1 MAKFEEE
8 LLQAMEIIANNAV
21 EKADYDKTIKAVVV
35 SCVDQTIGKFK
46 VKYQDSSFFAYA
58 TSADVTYSKGT
69 EVYVLIPGNDNSRE
83 KTIIGTTKK
92 LGVDYAI
99 IPEGEEAF
107 ETIGNNCI
115 QNLSSFKLCSY
126 IDYTETIY
134 NHNLTNNKINVNI
147 KSVEEYIRESSKV
160 ILGGTFK
167 TNLPLEQRFRGNY
180 GIIFELA
187 FLDNASEKLVNR
199 EYIIDVN
206 QMIGNPYKLTKE
218 TRQYGIFD
226 IDNANFQYI
235 NKISIFTKD
244 FPNKSTNK
252 PEDIFIS
259 NIEFI
264 GANRLSENELSSCA
278 LTFITPQG
286 IYFDSN
292 DLNSATREI
301 KAQVRVRGKIIDD
314 NSQSLEYYWFAED
327 LGVTTMSEKYY
338 KHGGQGWRCLNSY
351 NLIKPAEDGEAPV
364 VEWISG
370 DSNKIVIKNENIA
383 KENKYKC
390 VVIYNDNTVLS
401 KEISIFNHSSDYEI
415 SIASDEGKEFYY
427 DIGNPTLT
435 CKINGNEKTSSDF
448 TYLWAEIDNN
458 NNYYGLSEA
467 IDENNEYNNAVSGYS
482 NLQAEIEAETKLA
495 AASQAQLDNY
505 QKIIDKYKT
514 IMRVEKNKI
523 HKVDI
528 SKITNFSTYKCAVYY
543 KGVYIGTSSIVLTNS
558 LEKKDMYSLVINNG
572 SQVFKYN
579 EAGIA
584 PNSEAI
590 ENPQELL
597 PLSFTIY
604 DNLGNPISEDIISKA
619 QIKWIVPTKE
629 TMITIPTSY
638 EPDEVDLINNTKIYN
653 NLLGISYDINR
664 KYNSKYSNNNIKLI
678 VDYKGMNLVT
688 TTDFTFA
695 KEGEPGT
702 NGTEFLCK
710 IVPNIASGNI
720 PKQVSILNGQLN
732 YTPKQS
738 SIWFKT
744 QLWHNGEKIFDS
756 VTSGTSSEGKNVI
769 VAWEVLR
776 NKYNANTYDNTNI
789 TINATTGA
797 CSYSDYVNDS
807 SPANIIKCTLTYD
820 GIEYYATLPI
830 ITAKSNSGYTIELKE
845 DSGFKYGLYTADGRK
860 PQYDNSSPFEIIIT
874 QIINNYKEDI
884 STLTGNYAVTYN
896 WYYRGKIYNPSTK
909 LWDNKI
915 NLMDSKNYTGEVKRN
930 QKWVKP
936 IDTFDG
942 ECLNNGI
949 ECVIKR
955 GTTELGR
962 IHIPI
967 HLLLNKY
974 GNAAI
979 NSWDGNS
986 VSIDKNGS
994 GVILAPQ
1001 VGAGQKESDNSF
1013 TGMLMGKVKESGKA
1027 NAEVG
1032 LFGYNKGTRTLFL
1045 NSKDGSAILG
1055 KNGSGQIILDP
1066 NASKAMIYSSNYW
1079 KNYNEEGK
1087 PTNYNSTN
1095 ENGQGLLIDLTTPQ
1109 IKYGNGNFIVN
1120 SSGHLTAKGGGSI
1133 AGWTIGNDKLYKG
1146 KVGISS
1152 NNSADTNLAFWA
1164 GNATAA
1170 SAPFS
1175 VSFGGH
1181 LKASTATIGSGTN
1194 KITIGKNTSDGT
1206 YSAIYSGSKSSL
1218 GASASGFYIG
1228 TNGMALGRS
1237 ANGHSPFEVTSE
1249 GALFSKSGTIAGYT
1263 IKDNT
1268 LTGGSGSSA
1277 VGICSKSGVAHAF
1290 WAGNE
1295 TSSNAPFRVG
1305 HDGRLTATAAIIE
1318 GKITATSG
1326 TFGGWNIND
1335 TSLTGGNTY
1344 LNKDG
1349 AIGGTNW
1356 SITAGGYA
1364 TFNNVFINNAGG
1376 STNMDWGN
1384 FKVDTGGNL
1393 TATNANFTGA
1403 INAGSTI
1410 TSSTIVGGKI
1420 NITTANGG
1428 FLRAGFDTNHVNVSG
1443 INTGSYG
1450 IAMNG
1455 VNGISG
1461 CPGIGNSSG
1470 DLNISS
1476 GGNISISPSNS
1487 LFLGNTLGGII
1498 LTGEGNKS
1506 LEALLVKKSGNGAQL
1521 GNLWVGD
1528 HVIND
1533 SSGSQIDMLLNLDL
1547 WSATGRVV
1555 RANGTEISGT
1565 NSTLNIKQN
1574 VKEKDLSNISNII
1587 RQIKLYDYNYIQ
1599 EFYNG
1604 KQSYGYIIDYL
1615 EKIPGFSEYITF
1627 YEDNRNKKYPTKVVK
1642 NQEDW
1647 SKFLLGAVIELQKQI
1662 DEIKGE

>member
-21 EKADYDKTIKAVVV
+21 EKADYDKTIKAIVV

-126 IDYTETIY
+126 IDYKETIY

-180 GIIFELA
+180 GIIFELT

-259 NIEFI
+259 SIEFI

-370 DSNKIVIKNENIA
+370 DSNKIVVKNENIA

-415 SIASDEGKEFYY
+415 SITSDGGKEFYY

-458 NNYYGLSEA
+458 NNYYGLSETT
-467 IDENNEYNNAVSGYS
+467 DENNEYNNAVSGYN
-482 NLQAEIEAETKLA
+482 NLQAEIKAETKLA
-495 AASQAQLDNY
+495 AASRTQLDNY

-523 HKVDI
+523 HKVNI

-543 KGVYIGTSSIVLTNS
+543 KGNYIGTSSIVLTNS

-584 PNSEAI
+584 PNSEAL
-590 ENPQELL
+590 EKPQTLL
-597 PLSFTIY
+597 PLSFTVY
-604 DNLGNPISEDIISKA
+604 DNLGNPIDEDIISKA

-629 TMITIPTSY
+629 TMITIPASY

-664 KYNSKYSNNNIKLI
+664 KYNVKYSNNNIKLI
-678 VDYKGMNLVT
+678 VDYKGMNLVA

-702 NGTEFLCK
+702 NGTEFFCK
-710 IVPNIASGNI
+710 IVPNA
-720 PKQVSILNGQLN
+720 KEDKVSMPIILLNKYLN
-732 YTPKQS
+732 YTVQQTGK
-738 SIWFKT
+738 WFKV
-744 QLWHNGEKIFDS
+744 QLWHNGENIFEN
-756 VTSGTSSEGKNVI
+756 TATGISSEGKTVT
-769 VAWEVLR
+769 VKWEVLR
-776 NKYNANTYDNTNI
+776 NKYNTSVYDNSDITFNSNTQLFSYTNY
-789 TINATTGA
+789 NGG
-797 CSYSDYVNDS
+797 S
-807 SPANIIKCTLTYD
+807 SPANIIKCTVTYD
-820 GIEYYATLPI
+820 KINYYATLPL
-830 ITAKSNSGYTIELKE
+830 ITAKSNNGYTIKLKE
-845 DSGFKYGLYTADGRK
+845 KTGFNNAIYTTDGRK
-860 PQYDNSSPFEIIIT
+860 PQYDNSFPFELEIT
-874 QIINNYKEDI
+874 QTINNFKENI
-884 STLTGNYAVTYN
+884 SELTGKYAVTYN
-896 WYYRGKIYNPSTK
+896 WQYRGKIYNTATK
-909 LWDNKI
+909 TWVSSINLADNK
-915 NLMDSKNYTGEVKRN
+915 YTAGTLKRN
-930 QKWVKP
+930 QKNIKP
-936 IDTFDG
+936 LDEYDG
-942 ECLNNGI
+942 ECLNNAV
-949 ECVIKR
+949 ECIV
-955 GTTELGR
+955 TQSNTEIAR

-979 NSWDGNS
+979 NGWDGNS
-986 VSIDKNGS
+986 VSIDKNGN

-1001 VGAGQKESDNSF
+1001 IGAGQKESDNSF
-1013 TGMLMGKVKESGKA
+1013 TGIVMGKVKENGKA

-1032 LFGYNKGTRTLFL
+1032 LFGYNSGTRTLFL
-1045 NSKDGSAILG
+1045 NSKDGSAIFG
-1055 KNGSGQIILDP
+1055 KSGNGQIIMDP
-1066 NASKAMIYSSNYW
+1066 KSKQALIYSSNYW
-1079 KNYNEEGK
+1079 KSYGEDGK
-1087 PTNYNSTN
+1087 PISYLDANKNK
-1095 ENGQGLLIDLTTPQ
+1095 QGLLIDLTTPK
-1109 IKYGNGNFIVN
+1109 IEYGNGNFSVN
-1120 SSGHLTAKGGGSI
+1120 SNGNLKCVNAEITGSI
-1133 AGWTIGNDKLYKG
+1133 KNYDDYG
-1146 KVGISS
+1146 
-1152 NNSADTNLAFWA
+1152 NLALQL
-1164 GNATAA
+1164 
-1170 SAPFS
+1170 SDQRI
-1175 VSFGGH
+1175 SF
-1181 LKASTATIGSGTN
+1181 
-1194 KITIGKNTSDGT
+1194 
-1206 YSAIYSGSKSSL
+1206 YSYSGSKAAIGELQPLVEYNSNGTLTHEGL
-1218 GASASGFYIG
+1218 GITIPKNKSFYINRQTNTHTFIDVFRFHETDVTAGHTPYIANTASGTLFPNLKNSDKEKIG
-1228 TNGMALGRS
+1228 IVVENGLIKNWTLPGGDNVLLEGVLNLRIIDGIVADFS
-1237 ANGHSPFEVTSE
+1237 HPPEWDVDSNGQFVKE
-1249 GALFSKSGTIAGYT
+1249 
-1263 IKDNT
+1263 IKDSNGNKILT
-1268 LTGGSGSSA
+1268 LKFNKYG
-1277 VGICSKSGVAHAF
+1277 
-1290 WAGNE
+1290 WL
-1295 TSSNAPFRVG
+1295 
-1305 HDGRLTATAAIIE
+1305 DG
-1318 GKITATSG
+1318 
-1326 TFGGWNIND
+1326 
-1335 TSLTGGNTY
+1335 
-1344 LNKDG
+1344 
-1349 AIGGTNW
+1349 
-1356 SITAGGYA
+1356 
-1364 TFNNVFINNAGG
+1364 
-1376 STNMDWGN
+1376 
-1384 FKVDTGGNL
+1384 
-1393 TATNANFTGA
+1393 
-1403 INAGSTI
+1403 
-1410 TSSTIVGGKI
+1410 
-1420 NITTANGG
+1420 ITT
-1428 FLRAGFDTNHVNVSG
+1428 
-1443 INTGSYG
+1443 
-1450 IAMNG
+1450 
-1455 VNGISG
+1455 
-1461 CPGIGNSSG
+1461 
-1470 DLNISS
+1470 
-1476 GGNISISPSNS
+1476 
-1487 LFLGNTLGGII
+1487 
-1498 LTGEGNKS
+1498 
-1506 LEALLVKKSGNGAQL
+1506 
-1521 GNLWVGD
+1521 
-1528 HVIND
+1528 
-1533 SSGSQIDMLLNLDL
+1533 
-1547 WSATGRVV
+1547 
-1555 RANGTEISGT
+1555 
-1565 NSTLNIKQN
+1565 
-1574 VKEKDLSNISNII
+1574 
-1587 RQIKLYDYNYIQ
+1587 
-1599 EFYNG
+1599 
-1604 KQSYGYIIDYL
+1604 
-1615 EKIPGFSEYITF
+1615 EY
-1627 YEDNRNKKYPTKVVK
+1627 
-1642 NQEDW
+1642 
-1647 SKFLLGAVIELQKQI
+1647 
-1662 DEIKGE
+1662 